1 MKYFHGFLR
10 RLEMIKLKTPE
21 EIAMMR
27 VAGRVTAEVLDI
39 IREAVRPGISTLELD
54 RLAEQHIRKNNG
66 VPAFKN
72 YRPMAG
78 MSPFP
83 GTICASIN
91 EEIVH
96 GIPSQTRILEE
107 GDIIS
112 VDVGA
117 YVNGWCGDAA
127 CTYPVGKIS
136 AERQRLLDITEKA
149 LSLAIS
155 AALPGNTLGDIGN
168 AVESYVKPLGCGIV
182 RDYTGHGI
190 GRKMH
195 EAPQIPNYGR
205 AGHGMTLKAG
215 MTVAI
220 EPMIMS
226 GREKVKTLANGWTV
240 VTVDG
245 SDAAHFERSIA
256 ILDGEPEI
264 LTKWQSSR

>member
-1 MKYFHGFLR
+1 MN
-10 RLEMIKLKTPE
+10 MIKLKTE
-21 EIAMMR
+21 EDLKLMR
-27 VAGRVTAEVLDI
+27 IAGRVTAEVLDI
-39 IREAVRPGISTLELD
+39 MREAVRPGISTGELD
-54 RLAEQHIRKNNG
+54 RLAEEHIRRNNG

-72 YRPMAG
+72 YRPMSS
-78 MSPFP
+78 MTPFP
-83 GTICASIN
+83 GTICASVN
-91 EEIVH
+91 EEVVH
-96 GIPSQTRILEE
+96 GIPSFGRILEE

-136 AERQRLLDITEKA
+136 PERQRLLEVTEDA
-149 LSLAIS
+149 LNRAIAQAVS
-155 AALPGNTLGDIGN
+155 GNTLGDIGN
-168 AVESYVKPLGCGIV
+168 AVESYVKPLGYGIV

-205 AGHGMTLKAG
+205 AGTGMTLKAG
-215 MTVAI
+215 MTIAI

-226 GREKVKTLANGWTV
+226 GREKVKTGTNGWTV
-240 VTVDG
+240 LTVDG
-245 SDAAHFERSIA
+245 SDAAHFERSVA
-256 ILDGEPEI
+256 VLDGEAEI

>member
-1 MKYFHGFLR
+1 
-10 RLEMIKLKTPE
+10 MIKLKTE
-21 EIAMMR
+21 EDLKLMR
-27 VAGRVTAEVLDI
+27 IAGRVTAEVLDI
-39 IREAVRPGISTLELD
+39 MREAVRPGISTGELD
-54 RLAEQHIRKNNG
+54 RLAEEHIRRNNG

-72 YRPMAG
+72 YRPMSS
-78 MSPFP
+78 MTPFP
-83 GTICASIN
+83 GTICASVN
-91 EEIVH
+91 EEVVH
-96 GIPSQTRILEE
+96 GIPSFGRILEE

-136 AERQRLLDITEKA
+136 PERQRLLEVTEDA
-149 LSLAIS
+149 LNRAIAQAVS
-155 AALPGNTLGDIGN
+155 GNTLGDIGN
-168 AVESYVKPLGCGIV
+168 AVESYVKPLGYGIV

-205 AGHGMTLKAG
+205 AGTGMTLKAG
-215 MTVAI
+215 MTIAI

-226 GREKVKTLANGWTV
+226 GREKVKTGTNGWTV
-240 VTVDG
+240 LTVDG
-245 SDAAHFERSIA
+245 SDAAHFERSVA
-256 ILDGEPEI
+256 VLDGEAEI